1 MTGQCRADGLID
13 PDAIPGANIKPEQ
26 VDAAGTAF
34 ATAGTDVQTRGSEVK
49 TAWAGLGGS
58 YTTPD
63 SAELL
68 AVMDGV
74 ETDTAA
80 LAGTMQKVSTAISD
94 YATVVAPIAR
104 RLVEL
109 KAEAETFVAKA
120 LQGKTVGPWD
130 PEHPANQGPVGLV
143 QHFGEILDDVHL
155 RWDEYTPYVDENN
168 ELLTKVAEQET
179 KLSQASTDCVNAIN
193 GLRTD
198 MCIAE
203 VQAVDYTAAVKAN
216 EPMPWGSTGRGD
228 QSCQESFNS
237 GVGDAAVG
245 TVEGLG
251 GLIGYNSQ
259 TGEWGDGEWAGQSWL
274 GFAESLGALA
284 LMGSPPLILAATL
297 PPGVLPDVVRE
308 TAQGIT
314 AKQQA
319 IVEGFVGSPED
330 WRDDPAHAAGGAAF
344 NIGTLFIPGAGEI
357 GAGAKVAAVGS
368 RVAAMAA
375 DGSRLAA
382 FGSKIAAAGT
392 TMVRVGDALSA
403 IPGRAL
409 DGLGDLVSRGRGSFA
424 DALRGLGDNI
434 PTVKVSVEHAM
445 ATPDGFGVGL
455 GRPHIEVGHPEPG
468 SHWLHSVADR
478 VEGGGGAEHEPHG
491 EHSNAQAHE
500 VLGHD
505 RGSGHVV
512 GSTAESAAAR
522 GSADTGSDALPDQHV
537 SSDGPPSAHSA
548 HGVPTEQSLTAAERA
563 ARSDA
568 IYERSGFRPPD
579 TARLEQPVIGAGEG
593 SNYGRWAAS
602 TRTAGGPGALDQE
615 WATGVQPL
623 PDGHIPEYMVPNP
636 SGARDLEFD
645 GFEVVDGRPQ
655 YIEVKGN
662 YSWLESM
669 NPERRAKIIED
680 WLDSAANKLDAMAE
694 PDAVLRWVFTRD
706 RDVAT
711 QFARLASE
719 YDGIMVEYRPIP
731 DGFKGW

>member
-34 ATAGTDVQTRGSEVK
+34 ATAGTDVQTRGAEVK

-68 AVMDGV
+68 TVMDGV

-109 KAEAETFVAKA
+109 KAEAETFVTKA

-179 KLSQASTDCVNAIN
+179 KLSQASADCVNAIN

-198 MCIAE
+198 MCIAQ
-203 VQAVDYTAAVKAN
+203 VQAVDYTTAVKAN

-228 QSCQESFNS
+228 QSCQESFDS

-478 VEGGGGAEHEPHG
+478 VEGGGSRTPDEGGHP
-491 EHSNAQAHE
+491 
-500 VLGHD
+500 VGHD
-505 RGSGHVV
+505 SSLPAEGGRSEASSIDGTSPRTLEGRPVDVVDPGGIPVQIHDTHLSQAFLDNGGLRGQEGIRDAHTLRDHFDGQHGPKTDEEIASREPAPSSGSSAFRLAEDDLNRLIGRAIDSRADDIRAWLDMEPKPKPRVFTIRAEFSETIGRRFHDGVFTDEKQMWMQLLWDKNSPGGYVV
-512 GSTAESAAAR
+512 
-522 GSADTGSDALPDQHV
+522 
-537 SSDGPPSAHSA
+537 
-548 HGVPTEQSLTAAERA
+548 
-563 ARSDA
+563 
-568 IYERSGFRPPD
+568 
-579 TARLEQPVIGAGEG
+579 
-593 SNYGRWAAS
+593 
-602 TRTAGGPGALDQE
+602 RTAYP
-615 WATGVQPL
+615 
-623 PDGHIPEYMVPNP
+623 
-636 SGARDLEFD
+636 
-645 GFEVVDGRPQ
+645 
-655 YIEVKGN
+655 
-662 YSWLESM
+662 
-669 NPERRAKIIED
+669 
-680 WLDSAANKLDAMAE
+680 
-694 PDAVLRWVFTRD
+694 TR
-706 RDVAT
+706 
-711 QFARLASE
+711 FGE
-719 YDGIMVEYRPIP
+719 
-731 DGFKGW
+731 

>member
-216 EPMPWGSTGRGD
+216 EAMPWGSTGRGD
-228 QSCQESFNS
+228 QSCQESFDS

-382 FGSKIAAAGT
+382 FGSKVAAAGT
-392 TMVRVGDALSA
+392 TIVRVGDALSA

-445 ATPDGFGVGL
+445 ATPDGFGVGI

-478 VEGGGGAEHEPHG
+478 VEGGGPGAHG
-491 EHSNAQAHE
+491 G
-500 VLGHD
+500 GHGD
-505 RGSGHVV
+505 HVV
-512 GSTAESAAAR
+512 ESTAPPAR
-522 GSADTGSDALPDQHV
+522 DPHTAI
-537 SSDGPPSAHSA
+537 GP
-548 HGVPTEQSLTAAERA
+548 E
-563 ARSDA
+563 
-568 IYERSGFRPPD
+568 
-579 TARLEQPVIGAGEG
+579 EQPVIGQVELQSEHATATWELMQRNKAGMAEQQYFTG
-593 SNYGRWAAS
+593 IHQAGDGTVPELVIRTDDGRKV
-602 TRTAGGPGALDQE
+602 ALDGFRVE
-615 WATGVQPL
+615 
-623 PDGHIPEYMVPNP
+623 DGQRVFT
-636 SGARDLEFD
+636 DT
-645 GFEVVDGRPQ
+645 
-655 YIEVKGN
+655 KGN
-662 YSWLESM
+662 YSFWYKFKNWTPEQLFAKDGAELDKVVASVNRQLQAIKAVGGGRLEYVVTDRRFGELLDDALQDRGLTVDVIIRSM
-669 NPERRAKIIED
+669 P
-680 WLDSAANKLDAMAE
+680 
-694 PDAVLRWVFTRD
+694 
-706 RDVAT
+706 
-711 QFARLASE
+711 
-719 YDGIMVEYRPIP
+719 
-731 DGFKGW
+731 

>member
-1 MTGQCRADGLID
+1 MSGQCRADGLID
-13 PDAIPGANIKPEQ
+13 PDAIPGANIKPDQ
-26 VDAAGTAF
+26 VETAGTAF
-34 ATAGTDVQTRGSEVK
+34 STAGTDVQTRGSEVK
-49 TAWAGLGGS
+49 TAWAKLGGS

-68 AVMDGV
+68 TVMDGV

-109 KAEAETFVAKA
+109 KSEAETFVAKA

-130 PEHPANQGPVGLV
+130 PEHPANQGIVGLV
-143 QHFGEILDDVHL
+143 QNFGEILDDVHL

-179 KLSQASTDCVNAIN
+179 KLSQASADCVNAIN

-228 QSCQESFNS
+228 QSCQESFDS
-237 GVGDAAVG
+237 GVVDAAKG

-259 TGEWGDGEWAGQSWL
+259 TGEWGDGAWAGQSWL

-284 LMGSPPLILAATL
+284 LMGSPPLILAANL
-297 PPGVLPDVVRE
+297 PPGVLPDVVRQ

-314 AKQQA
+314 DKQQA
-319 IVEGFVGSPED
+319 IVEGFIGSPED

-382 FGSKIAAAGT
+382 VGTKIAAAGT
-392 TMVRVGDALSA
+392 TMIRVGDALSA
-403 IPGRAL
+403 LPARAL
-409 DGLGDLVSRGRGSFA
+409 DGLGDLVSRGRTRFA
-424 DALRGLGDNI
+424 DALRGLGDNM
-434 PTVKVSVEHAM
+434 PTVKVGVGHAM
-445 ATPDGFGVGL
+445 ATPDGLGVGL
-455 GRPHIEVGHPEPG
+455 GRPRIEVGHPEPG

-478 VEGGGGAEHEPHG
+478 VEGGGPSSASGTI
-491 EHSNAQAHE
+491 
-500 VLGHD
+500 D
-505 RGSGHVV
+505 RGSTVEV
-512 GSTAESAAAR
+512 GSSGRVEGGSTGSGTSLAQPPFGNQWHQVPADPEHSVVRVAHDDPVLRGEHLQPNTRYELTDRQTVHITDGHGRTSVTEALIERKYPLSERVRDGQEQRDAGGLDRLPEDHGGHIVSAAHGGSPFGINVTPEHGRTVNLGEIRKVENDISRLLKEDPGTPVYLRREIQFDGDSRR
-522 GSADTGSDALPDQHV
+522 GSVFLVHWGRHGTDSLQQVIIKNHV
-537 SSDGPPSAHSA
+537 SFEASSRG
-548 HGVPTEQSLTAAERA
+548 GGL
-563 ARSDA
+563 
-568 IYERSGFRPPD
+568 RP
-579 TARLEQPVIGAGEG
+579 
-593 SNYGRWAAS
+593 
-602 TRTAGGPGALDQE
+602 
-615 WATGVQPL
+615 
-623 PDGHIPEYMVPNP
+623 
-636 SGARDLEFD
+636 
-645 GFEVVDGRPQ
+645 
-655 YIEVKGN
+655 
-662 YSWLESM
+662 
-669 NPERRAKIIED
+669 
-680 WLDSAANKLDAMAE
+680 
-694 PDAVLRWVFTRD
+694 
-706 RDVAT
+706 
-711 QFARLASE
+711 
-719 YDGIMVEYRPIP
+719 
-731 DGFKGW
+731 

>member
-26 VDAAGTAF
+26 VDAAGNAF
-34 ATAGTDVQTRGSEVK
+34 ATAGTDVQTRGAEVK

-68 AVMDGV
+68 TVMDGV

-109 KAEAETFVAKA
+109 KTEAETFVAKA

-179 KLSQASTDCVNAIN
+179 KLSQASADCVNAIN

-198 MCIAE
+198 MCIAQ
-203 VQAVDYTAAVKAN
+203 VQAVDYTTAVKAN

-228 QSCQESFNS
+228 QSCQESFDS

-434 PTVKVSVEHAM
+434 PTVRVSVEHAM

-468 SHWLHSVADR
+468 SHWLHSVADS
-478 VEGGGGAEHEPHG
+478 VDGGGGADHGPHG
-491 EHSNAQAHE
+491 EHSNSHAHE
-500 VLGHD
+500 VLDEAG
-505 RGSGHVV
+505 
-512 GSTAESAAAR
+512 AE
-522 GSADTGSDALPDQHV
+522 
-537 SSDGPPSAHSA
+537 
-548 HGVPTEQSLTAAERA
+548 PTPNA
-563 ARSDA
+563 
-568 IYERSGFRPPD
+568 D
-579 TARLEQPVIGAGEG
+579 TARAVIADSNRFSELEV
-593 SNYGRWAAS
+593 R
-602 TRTAGGPGALDQE
+602 
-615 WATGVQPL
+615 V
-623 PDGHIPEYMVPNP
+623 DG
-636 SGARDLEFD
+636 
-645 GFEVVDGRPQ
+645 EVVDVADRSLSSAFDRFGGIEAVDGRWNTAHTVDRHLWGEEPGVLQ
-655 YIEVKGN
+655 SDTEIMARSPMPIAGHGAFRLTIDDLDRVLGRALDANKQSVD
-662 YSWLESM
+662 SWLAGTDKVKVI
-669 NPERRAKIIED
+669 RASFQAPIGRHYLHGLVD
-680 WLDSAANKLDAMAE
+680 TDQVTV
-694 PDAVLRWVFTRD
+694 VLRRD
-706 RDVAT
+706 ISAP
-711 QFARLASE
+711 Q
-719 YDGIMVEYRPIP
+719 
-731 DGFKGW
+731 GFFIKTAYPSI

>member
-80 LAGTMQKVSTAISD
+80 LAGTMRKVSTAISD

-216 EPMPWGSTGRGD
+216 EAMPWGSTGRGD
-228 QSCQESFNS
+228 QSCQESFDS

-445 ATPDGFGVGL
+445 ATPDGFGVGI

-478 VEGGGGAEHEPHG
+478 VEGGGSGAP
-491 EHSNAQAHE
+491 S
-500 VLGHD
+500 
-505 RGSGHVV
+505 RGSGEVTTSGLPDESHVDSHTAATDNSGATDHHQPEDRLSEDSTTAGV
-512 GSTAESAAAR
+512 DSGSEPR
-522 GSADTGSDALPDQHV
+522 GSEEGPLGPEPVGYEGGHV
-537 SSDGPPSAHSA
+537 
-548 HGVPTEQSLTAAERA
+548 
-563 ARSDA
+563 
-568 IYERSGFRPPD
+568 
-579 TARLEQPVIGAGEG
+579 
-593 SNYGRWAAS
+593 
-602 TRTAGGPGALDQE
+602 
-615 WATGVQPL
+615 
-623 PDGHIPEYMVPNP
+623 
-636 SGARDLEFD
+636 
-645 GFEVVDGRPQ
+645 VVDGEPVVVRDHVFSDFVREQ
-655 YIEVKGN
+655 GGLRGVER
-662 YSWLESM
+662 SFDRAHTLERHYFGDDGVSLRTDAEIAGRDPM
-669 NPERRAKIIED
+669 PKSGSSAFRLSPEDLDRVIADGLDANSTKVRE
-680 WLDSAANKLDAMAE
+680 WLDGTTPSRAFEARFETVIGRHFRDDFTDTRSMKMVLQRDPTAPGGFYIKTAYPMSGAE
-694 PDAVLRWVFTRD
+694 
-706 RDVAT
+706 
-711 QFARLASE
+711 
-719 YDGIMVEYRPIP
+719 G
-731 DGFKGW
+731 

>member
-74 ETDTAA
+74 ETDTVA

-382 FGSKIAAAGT
+382 FGSKVAAAGT

-445 ATPDGFGVGL
+445 ATPDGFGVGI

-478 VEGGGGAEHEPHG
+478 VEGGGHSVDSDAPLDTHAGHIERGAGTGDASTVAAPVP
-491 EHSNAQAHE
+491 SDA
-500 VLGHD
+500 
-505 RGSGHVV
+505 RGSGWHQVPVDPSHAVV
-512 GSTAESAAAR
+512 RVAHDDPVLRTENLQPDTRYELTDRQTVHITDAHGRPALTEALIERKFPLSERVRDGQAQRDAGGLDRLPEDHGGHIVSAAHGGSPFGVNLTPEHGRVVNLGEVRRVENDISRLLDEDPATPVYLRREIQFDGSEQR
-522 GSADTGSDALPDQHV
+522 GSVFLV
-537 SSDGPPSAHSA
+537 SWGR
-548 HGVPTEQSLTAAERA
+548 HGTESLQQV
-563 ARSDA
+563 
-568 IYERSGFRPPD
+568 IIKN
-579 TARLEQPVIGAGEG
+579 PVSFE
-593 SNYGRWAAS
+593 AS
-602 TRTAGGPGALDQE
+602 RKAGG
-615 WATGVQPL
+615 L
-623 PDGHIPEYMVPNP
+623 PE
-636 SGARDLEFD
+636 
-645 GFEVVDGRPQ
+645 
-655 YIEVKGN
+655 
-662 YSWLESM
+662 
-669 NPERRAKIIED
+669 
-680 WLDSAANKLDAMAE
+680 
-694 PDAVLRWVFTRD
+694 
-706 RDVAT
+706 
-711 QFARLASE
+711 
-719 YDGIMVEYRPIP
+719 
-731 DGFKGW
+731 

>member
-478 VEGGGGAEHEPHG
+478 VEGGGPSNTVG
-491 EHSNAQAHE
+491 HSPE
-500 VLGHD
+500 VED
-505 RGSGHVV
+505 GSGSPLAGRSGDPVDPSE
-512 GSTAESAAAR
+512 GR
-522 GSADTGSDALPDQHV
+522 PTGAWQHV
-537 SSDGPPSAHSA
+537 DPLGQPPRD
-548 HGVPTEQSLTAAERA
+548 VEF
-563 ARSDA
+563 ARSSEA
-568 IYERSGFRPPD
+568 
-579 TARLEQPVIGAGEG
+579 QPVIGHVEIRTEHGTAMWELRKRPAAGMSAQQYFTGIHQSPGQVPELI
-593 SNYGRWAAS
+593 GRMN
-602 TRTAGGPGALDQE
+602 
-615 WATGVQPL
+615 
-623 PDGHIPEYMVPNP
+623 DGT
-636 SGARDLEFD
+636 SAEFD
-645 GFEVVDGRPQ
+645 GYVAGEPRGTFV
-655 YIEVKGN
+655 EVKGDHSFFHKFQSPEQAASSLQTEALKEARRAARKLQVIDSLGGGRLV
-662 YSWLESM
+662 YVTPDESM
-669 NPERRAKIIED
+669 ASALRSVFRAENI
-680 WLDSAANKLDAMAE
+680 
-694 PDAVLRWVFTRD
+694 R
-706 RDVAT
+706 
-711 QFARLASE
+711 AR
-719 YDGIMVEYRPIP
+719 VVHRPVP
-731 DGFKGW
+731 

>member
-26 VDAAGTAF
+26 VDAAGNAF
-34 ATAGTDVQTRGSEVK
+34 ATAGTDVQTRGAEVK

-68 AVMDGV
+68 TVMDGV

-143 QHFGEILDDVHL
+143 QHFGEILDDMHL

-179 KLSQASTDCVNAIN
+179 KLSQASADCVNAIN

-198 MCIAE
+198 MCIAQ
-203 VQAVDYTAAVKAN
+203 VQAVDYTTAVKAN

-382 FGSKIAAAGT
+382 FGSKVAAAGT

-409 DGLGDLVSRGRGSFA
+409 DGLGDLVSRGRGAS
-424 DALRGLGDNI
+424 RTRSG
-434 PTVKVSVEHAM
+434 
-445 ATPDGFGVGL
+445 
-455 GRPHIEVGHPEPG
+455 
-468 SHWLHSVADR
+468 
-478 VEGGGGAEHEPHG
+478 
-491 EHSNAQAHE
+491 
-500 VLGHD
+500 
-505 RGSGHVV
+505 GSGTASRRSRSAW
-512 GSTAESAAAR
+512 STR
-522 GSADTGSDALPDQHV
+522 WRRRTGSASGSGGRTSRWGIRSRGRTGCTRWRIGWRGQRRRRPGGSPVTLTVPFRRLTLNTKARMALLGQH
-537 SSDGPPSAHSA
+537 PRN
-548 HGVPTEQSLTAAERA
+548 LR
-563 ARSDA
+563 
-568 IYERSGFRPPD
+568 
-579 TARLEQPVIGAGEG
+579 
-593 SNYGRWAAS
+593 
-602 TRTAGGPGALDQE
+602 TR
-615 WATGVQPL
+615 
-623 PDGHIPEYMVPNP
+623 
-636 SGARDLEFD
+636 
-645 GFEVVDGRPQ
+645 
-655 YIEVKGN
+655 
-662 YSWLESM
+662 
-669 NPERRAKIIED
+669 
-680 WLDSAANKLDAMAE
+680 
-694 PDAVLRWVFTRD
+694 
-706 RDVAT
+706 
-711 QFARLASE
+711 
-719 YDGIMVEYRPIP
+719 
-731 DGFKGW
+731 